1 MNLAFYMGM
10 AAVFSPCGIALLPA
24 SLAWVGG
31 VVGGTD
37 TVWARIGRG
46 AQAGV
51 LMGLGFT
58 VVVAV
63 LALVLHVLGSTLS
76 SVLRVVMLVL
86 GGFLVV
92 GGGAV
97 MVGMFHLPIDRWTG
111 LTRVKPSRWISVTVI
126 VTGMVY
132 GVAALSCTLPL
143 FLAALAPALLG
154 GWLRVGQ
161 VVGSFGLGTVFVMVA
176 IAWATLF
183 ARDAVVRGV
192 QAIGPWLNPVL
203 GVIIIGAG
211 GYLLYYW
218 IWGPG
223 HFVALI

>member
-24 SLAWVGG
+24 SFAWVGG
-31 VVGGTD
+31 VIGGTD
-37 TVWARIGRG
+37 TVWTRVGRG
-46 AQAGV
+46 VQAGV

-63 LALVLHVLGSTLS
+63 LALVLHMLGSTLS
-76 SVLRVVMLVL
+76 SVMRLVMIVL
-86 GGFLVV
+86 GGFLVL

-97 MVGMFHLPIDRWTG
+97 AVGMFHVPLDRWTG
-111 LTRVKPSRWISVTVI
+111 LARVKPSRWIGVTVI

-143 FLAALAPALLG
+143 FVAALAPALLG
-154 GWLRVGQ
+154 GWLQVGQ
-161 VVGSFGLGTVFVMVA
+161 LVGGFGLGTVLVMVA

-192 QAIGPWLNPVL
+192 RTIGPWLNPAL

-223 HFVALI
+223 HFLALT